1 VHIST
6 LLLKDIRIAA
16 SDSWYMP
23 VDRLD
28 TSHCQCFVHLPSEHY
43 ILSGNNECLYDAADA
58 SSSGEAKEPM
68 EREHINPTGLYQH
81 PAYTRVVTVTGPAKF
96 IYIAGQCSTDADN
109 NVIGLGDYVLQY
121 RQIMNSLT
129 LQLEAAGATWDDVVF
144 KHQYTLDIAKFRE
157 AANDPENPRYGDPS
171 WPPPSTLIGVAQL
184 AQPSY
189 LIEIE
194 VVAAVEP

>member
-1 VHIST
+1 MTIDELDIS
-6 LLLKDIRIAA
+6 
-16 SDSWYMP
+16 S
-23 VDRLD
+23 
-28 TSHCQCFVHLPSEHY
+28 CQYFDHLPPEKY
-43 ILSGNNECLYDAADA
+43 TLSSSKERLFDAADA
-58 SSSGEAKEPM
+58 SSSGAAKEPM

-129 LQLEAAGATWDDVVF
+129 TQLEAAGATWADVVF
-144 KHQYTLDIAKFRE
+144 KHQYTLDVAKFRE

-171 WPPPSTLIGVAQL
+171 WPPPSTLVGVTQL

-194 VVAAVEP
+194 IVAVVEP